1 MNGSIRSRITTLN
14 LLLVL
19 VPTIVSG
26 TLGFWTASN
35 VIRDEAIRAV
45 GITANFKKELFVFR
59 LIRQK
64 ERATEF
70 LNSIRSICMDD
81 GRMDQLCAQRLLTS
95 FMDQDSIIDADIN
108 IPGMVNLHQGP
119 NADTVKDHPP
129 FAPRQLAQF
138 SSRSAKIPSYI
149 IEGHG
154 KIPGSLITVRYDTK
168 LIEELFIAP
177 SELGP
182 NGETFL
188 ADANGFF
195 LTSPRSPGHQQ
206 GSSHPIDVRPM
217 VMCLSRHNS
226 EMLADDYRS
235 VPVIHGFK
243 YVPEIGG
250 GCIMA
255 HIQQDVAFA
264 PLRKLRDRILFSAL
278 VFALLAM
285 VISFW
290 IAQRMST
297 QFTLPLMKLNE
308 RMKAAQAGDLNSPVS
323 VTGPKEIVNLSSVF
337 ADLVAQLKLNI
348 EIRDDFVAIVSH
360 DLKNPLT
367 LLGLY
372 ISRLEKNIQ
381 LLRDEEK
388 LKLLPQVESMR
399 GSLKRML
406 EMIGAVLSLT
416 AIRSGNFTLLREHHS
431 VNLLLTEVIDSFR
444 PLMAEKGIALIK
456 EAPAYEITTIF
467 DRGRILQV
475 FSNLLG
481 NALKYTPKGGEVTVQ
496 LLEREKEI
504 QFLVRDSGP
513 GIPSDVLASIFER
526 YHQLGQGGD
535 FSVGLGLFIA
545 KEIVSAHG
553 GRIWAESEQGLGTTF
568 YFTLPI
574 KN

>member
-1 MNGSIRSRITTLN
+1 MNRSIRSRITTLN

-19 VPTIVSG
+19 VPTIVLG
-26 TLGFWTASN
+26 ALGFWTSSS
-35 VIRDEAIRAV
+35 VIRNETIRAV
-45 GITANFKKELFVFR
+45 GIAANTKKELLVFR
-59 LIRQK
+59 LTRQK
-64 ERATEF
+64 ERAIEF
-70 LNSIRSICMDD
+70 LNSTRLICLHD

-95 FMDQDSIIDADIN
+95 FMDLDSIIDADII
-108 IPGMVNLHQGP
+108 IPGVVNLHQGP
-119 NADTVKDHPP
+119 NADTLSDHPP
-129 FAPRQLAQF
+129 FAPEQLAQF
-138 SSRSAKIPSYI
+138 SSRSDKIPTYI

-154 KIPGSLITVRYDTK
+154 NIPGSLITVRYDTK
-168 LIEELFIAP
+168 IIEKLFVAHP
-177 SELGP
+177 ELGL

-188 ADANGFF
+188 VDANGFF
-195 LTSPRSPGHQQ
+195 LTNPRFPGHQ
-206 GSSHPIDVRPM
+206 GMGSHPIDARPM
-217 VMCLSRHNS
+217 VMCLSRHDS
-226 EMLADDYRS
+226 EMLADDYRPA
-235 VPVIHGFK
+235 PVIHGFR
-243 YVPEIGG
+243 YIPEIGG

-264 PLRKLRDRILFSAL
+264 PLRELRDRILFSAL

-285 VISFW
+285 AISFW
-290 IAQRMST
+290 IAQRMSA

-308 RMKAAQAGDLNSPVS
+308 RMKAAQAGDLSSPVS
-323 VTGPKEIVNLSSVF
+323 VTGPKEILILSSVF

-367 LLGLY
+367 LLNLN

-381 LLRDEEK
+381 LLRDEDK
-388 LKLLPQVESMR
+388 LKMLPQIESMR
-399 GSLKRML
+399 RGLMRML
-406 EMIGAVLSLT
+406 EMIGTVLSLT

-431 VNLLLTEVIDSFR
+431 VNLLLAEVIESFR
-444 PLMAEKGIALIK
+444 PLMAEKGIVLIK
-456 EAPAYEITTIF
+456 EAPAHEITTML
-467 DRGRILQV
+467 DRGRILQL

-481 NALKYTPKGGEVTVQ
+481 NALKFTPKGGEITVQ

-513 GIPSDVLASIFER
+513 GIASDELARIFER

-535 FSVGLGLFIA
+535 FSAGLGLFIA
-545 KEIVSAHG
+545 KEIISAHG
-553 GRIWAESEQGLGTTF
+553 GRIWVESELGVGTRF